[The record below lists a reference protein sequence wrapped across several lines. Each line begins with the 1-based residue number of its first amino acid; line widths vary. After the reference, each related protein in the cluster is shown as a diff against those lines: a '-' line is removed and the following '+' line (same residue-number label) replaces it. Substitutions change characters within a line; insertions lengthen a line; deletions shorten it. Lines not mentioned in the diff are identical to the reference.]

1 MTYPQLALGLVAVAV
16 VVRLVADVLARR
28 SGHRIPLVPTVV
40 AAVALT
46 VLTAVFDYAM
56 LAAGIDDY
64 SRLHASGLT
73 LGRAPIEDFSYPLAA
88 AVLLPA
94 VWELT
99 RRRAAAPTAAPTTA
113 PAAGPTARTADADH
127 A

>member
-1 MTYPQLALGLVAVAV
+1 MTYPQLAVGLIVLALVVRGVAQVLARRRGHRLPLAPTVAAAVAV
-16 VVRLVADVLARR
+16 VA
-28 SGHRIPLVPTVV
+28 
-40 AAVALT
+40 
-46 VLTAVFDYAM
+46 LTAVFDNVM

-64 SRLHASGLT
+64 SRAHASGLT

-99 RRRAAAPTAAPTTA
+99 RRGHR
-113 PAAGPTARTADADH
+113 ADH